1 MTQNEITELFYKAIQ
16 EKAVY
21 NKIENISRNQVY
33 NWNEKRTIPSLGN
46 MLEVLFQLKL
56 INVSLNE
63 CISK

>member
-21 NKIENISRNQVY
+21 NKLENISRNQVY
-33 NWNEKRTIPSLGN
+33 NWNEKRTTPSLGN

-56 INVSLNE
+56 INVSSNE
-63 CISK
+63 YIS